1 MMPEYLRKRLGD
13 SRIPVTLAALY
24 LLIYIFPKIS
34 VDMYA
39 GAIFIQQS
47 LHLDLYLAI
56 VGLLA
61 ITALYTIAGG
71 LAAVIYTDALQT
83 LIMLIG
89 ALILMGYSKWGPRVT
104 WVGDRPSPGD
114 ICFHHCDRQAHAQ
127 KHTQGIPARDMVI
140 LAVKEL
146 GLWKHTVWFFF

>member
-1 MMPEYLRKRLGD
+1 MPEYLRKRFGGN
-13 SRIPVTLAALY
+13 RIPIILAVLY
-24 LLIYIFPKIS
+24 LFIYIFTKIS

-61 ITALYTIAGG
+61 ITALYTVAGG

-104 WVGDRPSPGD
+104 WVGDRPSLRKGHLLSSWGSANP
-114 ICFHHCDRQAHAQ
+114 AA
-127 KHTQGIPARDMVI
+127 KSIP
-140 LAVKEL
+140 L
-146 GLWKHTVWFFF
+146 GHSITDDFLETWLF